1 MDIYEQN
8 NQIGT
13 LSYLHSKYHN
23 NTPYPL
29 LVIDNL
35 WNKEMIES
43 INLEF
48 ESFKNWC
55 GEKQFYGAI
64 NKRFCNQI
72 DLMPTRTSEFV
83 KYLNS
88 SIFIHD

>member
-8 NQIGT
+8 NQIRT
-13 LSYLHSKYHN
+13 LSLTHSKYHN

-43 INLEF
+43 INLGLKALKTGVEKSNF
-48 ESFKNWC
+48 TVPLIKNS
-55 GEKQFYGAI
+55 AI
-64 NKRFCNQI
+64 KLI
-72 DLMPTRTSEFV
+72 
-83 KYLNS
+83 
-88 SIFIHD
+88 